1 MSELRDS
8 PRTLSVVA
16 QHCPECGFANAD
28 GANYCQRCGAFM
40 ADATATGVTTAS
52 YHISESGDFEEIP
65 LAARSTRGATV
76 VIRAGG
82 GRAGES
88 FALDQARLTV
98 GRRPDSDVFLDDV
111 TVSRDH
117 AVIVRRGD
125 DYYLDDCG
133 SLNGTYVN
141 RRRIESQR
149 LSDGDELQ
157 IGKYKLAFLGR

>member
-1 MSELRDS
+1 
-8 PRTLSVVA
+8 VA
-16 QHCPECGFANAD
+16 LHCPECGFANTD
-28 GANYCQRCGAFM
+28 GANYCARCGAFL
-40 ADATATGVTTAS
+40 AGVDAPVGEATAS
-52 YHISESGDFEEIP
+52 YRLASESVEFDALP
-65 LAARSTRGATV
+65 ALAGASGATL

-88 FALDQARLTV
+88 FELARDRLTV

-117 AVIVRRGD
+117 AVTVRRGSD
-125 DYYLDDCG
+125 WYLDDCG

-141 RRRIESQR
+141 RRRIESHR

-157 IGKYKLAFLGR
+157 IGKYKLAFLQR

>member
-1 MSELRDS
+1 
-8 PRTLSVVA
+8 VA
-16 QHCPECGFANAD
+16 QHCPECGFGNAD
-28 GANYCQRCGAFM
+28 GANYCQRCGAFLGQGEPSTG
-40 ADATATGVTTAS
+40 DTTATYKIGETGE
-52 YHISESGDFEEIP
+52 IEEID
-65 LAARSTRGATV
+65 LEEVTARGAAL

-88 FALDQARLTV
+88 FALEGDRMTV

-117 AVIVRRGD
+117 SVIVHRGS

-141 RRRIESQR
+141 RKRIESHR
-149 LSDGDELQ
+149 LTDGDELQ
-157 IGKYKLAFLGR
+157 VGKYKLAFLSR